1 MLEGNLM
8 MDPDST
14 IKMSWVHFK
23 KMTFIMNALDQGWSV
38 KKEDDKYVFSKKHEG
53 KREIFREDYLR
64 TFIESNMVL
73 GQTV

>member
-1 MLEGNLM
+1 MEGNLN
-8 MDPDST
+8 MDTDST

>member
-1 MLEGNLM
+1 MTEGSWI
-8 MDPDST
+8 MDTDPT
-14 IKMSWVHFK
+14 IKMSWLHLK

-38 KKEDDKYVFSKKHEG
+38 KKEDEKYVFSKKHEG

-73 GQTV
+73 GETF

>member
-1 MLEGNLM
+1 
-8 MDPDST
+8 MDTDPT
-14 IKMSWVHFK
+14 IKMSWLHLK

-38 KKEDDKYVFSKKHEG
+38 KKEDEKYVFSKKHEG

-73 GQTV
+73 GETV

>member
-1 MLEGNLM
+1 MTEGSWI
-8 MDPDST
+8 MDTDPT
-14 IKMSWVHFK
+14 IKMSWLHLK

-73 GQTV
+73 GETF

>member
-1 MLEGNLM
+1 

>member
-1 MLEGNLM
+1 MVEGNLN
-8 MDPDST
+8 MDTDST

>member
-1 MLEGNLM
+1 
-8 MDPDST
+8 MDTDST

>member
-1 MLEGNLM
+1 MTEGSWI
-8 MDPDST
+8 MDTDPT
-14 IKMSWVHFK
+14 IKMSWLHLK

-38 KKEDDKYVFSKKHEG
+38 KKEDEKYVFSKKHEG

-73 GQTV
+73 GETV

>member
-1 MLEGNLM
+1 
-8 MDPDST
+8 MDTDPT
-14 IKMSWVHFK
+14 IKMSWLHLK

-38 KKEDDKYVFSKKHEG
+38 KKEDEKYVFSKKHEG

-73 GQTV
+73 GETF

>member
-1 MLEGNLM
+1 
-8 MDPDST
+8 MDTDPT

-73 GQTV
+73 GQPV

>member
-1 MLEGNLM
+1 LTEGSWI
-8 MDPDST
+8 MDTDPT
-14 IKMSWVHFK
+14 IKMSWLHLK

-38 KKEDDKYVFSKKHEG
+38 KKEDEKYVFSKKHEG

-73 GQTV
+73 GETV

>member
-1 MLEGNLM
+1 
-8 MDPDST
+8 MDTDST

-23 KMTFIMNALDQGWSV
+23 KMTFIMNALEQGWSV

-64 TFIESNMVL
+64 TFIVSNMVL